1 MLVSVIIPSFNQGD
15 FLRILL
21 EQIFHFKKAGF
32 EIEVIVI
39 DNISSDSTVEVL
51 KEYHNIID
59 RLVCERDK
67 GQSDAL
73 NKGLLLAGG
82 EFVTW
87 QNSDDLFE
95 ENAFELLVQK
105 NRDCSFDVLFGDQKL
120 IDNTGDVLRV
130 NRFVDFDLMSELYYG
145 WGITNQGT
153 FIRRKAL
160 VGFQFDVNRYF
171 TMDAQMFWWLASSGA
186 RFEHSGSV
194 MGALRI
200 YGDTKS
206 STIPY
211 QRMVEE
217 WCSLRAEYGVT
228 MSRNLPW
235 RLQYPLAKLYYFLRK
250 KWKVVRRK

>member
-1 MLVSVIIPSFNQGD
+1 MLVSVIIPSFNQGN
-15 FLRILL
+15 FLRTLL
-21 EQIFHFKKAGF
+21 KQISRFKKAGF

-39 DNISSDSTVEVL
+39 DNLSSDNTVEVL
-51 KEYHNIID
+51 MDYDYVID
-59 RLVCERDK
+59 KIVRERDN

-73 NKGLLLAGG
+73 NKGLLLADG

-120 IDNTGDVLRV
+120 IDDSGGVLRV

-160 VGFQFDVNRYF
+160 VGFQFDVKRYF

-186 RFEHSGSV
+186 RFEHSGSI

-217 WCSLRAEYGVT
+217 WHSLRGEYGVS

-250 KWKVVRRK
+250 KWKLVRRK